1 MNIHSGGATLN
12 QGEFWDKHAEQDDFI
27 EAMAEAA
34 ETVVN
39 HFGSNI
45 AFVNIAWQPF
55 GRLRLLR
62 SSRRSLHEGHRI
74 FASLDPV
81 AIDAACL
88 DAVRNSD
95 DPGRD
100 TLLERITSRH
110 GEKIID
116 DAVRLGYGSA
126 DYELIEV

>member
-1 MNIHSGGATLN
+1 MKDIG
-12 QGEFWDKHAEQDDFI
+12 
-27 EAMAEAA
+27 
-34 ETVVN
+34 
-39 HFGSNI
+39 
-45 AFVNIAWQPF
+45 
-55 GRLRLLR
+55 
-62 SSRRSLHEGHRI
+62 I

-81 AIDAACL
+81 AVDAACL

-116 DAVRLGYGSA
+116 DAVRLGYGNA